1 MSDTGPFPEPPD
13 TPGTTA
19 EEEVGLPAADPDGAV
34 PGAEAPRRRSTVG
47 IWLGLVVLVVLLGV
61 AALALTAPDPES
73 AAASPSAT
81 GATGSTGAPSSGA
94 DTEVTIDG
102 PALAA
107 PVPDGQPIPEWS
119 APTLDGG
126 TFTWSERPDGPT
138 VLAVWAPWCPHC
150 QAELPRLAA
159 ATEDHPGVSLVT
171 LATAVDPTSGPT
183 PQEYMDSEGLS
194 FLVALDD
201 DASSVAAGLGVQGFP
216 TTYFV
221 DADGRV
227 IVSASGELDPAAL
240 DEVLTFLEQQDA

>member
-13 TPGTTA
+13 APGSA
-19 EEEVGLPAADPDGAV
+19 SEEQAGLPAADRDV
-34 PGAEAPRRRSTVG
+34 PSPAAEAPRRRSTVG
-47 IWLGLVVLVVLLGV
+47 LWLGLVVLVALLGV

-73 AAASPSAT
+73 AAPATPSTA
-81 GATGSTGAPSSGA
+81 GSAGAPSGGV
-94 DTEVTIDG
+94 DTGVTIDG

-107 PVPDGQPIPEWS
+107 PVPDGQMIPEWS
-119 APTLDGG
+119 APTLDGA

-150 QAELPRLAA
+150 QAELPRLSAA
-159 ATEDHPGVSLVT
+159 AEDHPGVSLVT

-240 DEVLTFLEQQDA
+240 DEVLTFLEQQGA

>member
-13 TPGTTA
+13 TPGTAA
-19 EEEVGLPAADPDGAV
+19 EEQTDPPGADRDVVASPA
-34 PGAEAPRRRSTVG
+34 AEAPRRRSTVG
-47 IWLGLVVLVVLLGV
+47 IWIGLVALVVILGV
-61 AALALTAPDPES
+61 AALALTAPDPEPA
-73 AAASPSAT
+73 AAASPSTAGSPSAGVDT
-81 GATGSTGAPSSGA
+81 G
-94 DTEVTIDG
+94 VTIDG

-107 PVPDGQPIPEWS
+107 PVPDGQLIPEWS

-126 TFTWSERPDGPT
+126 TFMWSERPDGPT

-159 ATEDHPGVSLVT
+159 AADEHPGVSLVT

-201 DASSVAAGLGVQGFP
+201 DVSSVAAGLGVQGFP

-240 DEVLTFLEQQDA
+240 DEVLTFLEQQGA